1 MLFIKNLRMMN
12 ETKHS
17 NEKSLKKKEK
27 SKNKLINN
35 KYIPLRL

>member
-1 MLFIKNLRMMN
+1 MN
-12 ETKHS
+12 ET
-17 NEKSLKKKEK
+17 NEKSLKKKRRKE